1 MLKCKFENS
10 ENKFF
15 GSKITI
21 FRKCGLKTSYEYL
34 FNYSHY
40 VLSVSFVG
48 AHSNWI
54 FQNYKFSQILI
65 CDSREAFFQFLIIY
79 SQIPEFFWMKNSLK
93 NDVRSKNHKINKR
106 NRVKSWWWGGGNFT
120 SKQTPKNLTQ
130 IMVK

>member
-10 ENKFF
+10 KNKFF

-21 FRKCGLKTSYEYL
+21 FRKYELKTFYEYL

-48 AHSNWI
+48 ARSNWI

-79 SQIPEFFWMKNSLK
+79 SRIPEFFWMKNSLK
-93 NDVRSKNHKINKR
+93 NDVRSKNHKINKT
-106 NRVKSWWWGGGNFT
+106 NRVKSGWWGGGNFT
-120 SKQTPKNLTQ
+120 SKQTPKNPTQ